1 MIVEAS
7 QRPQVGVPRTA
18 DEVTALLSA
27 AGRGSEARLLVGD
40 EVELAVLRAADLAPA
55 RYEGED
61 GIGALLEALQ
71 REGGYAAVREAG
83 TLIGLEH
90 DDGHRLSLEPGG
102 QLELSTA
109 PQPGVVALEA
119 AARARLGRLAAV
131 ADALGLWLVAGGMV
145 PARQD
150 DVPWMPKGRY
160 RIMRAYFQGLG
171 DAGRLAHHM
180 MRRTLSDQVT
190 IDYRDGDDAR
200 DLLRLGYLLAP
211 VTAAVFASTP
221 LDGGEERGLL
231 SFRAEIWRFVDP
243 SRQGEPPGIVE
254 AADPLRAYVEWAL
267 DAPMMFRV
275 VDGEYQAMHGASF
288 RRVLEVGAWADGA
301 PLTTADVWVHLNSV
315 FPDVRLKRGLV
326 ELRAIDGQ
334 APGDVVGSAALL
346 CGLLY
351 DAEARAAVRDLL
363 GDVDAAAREKARVE
377 VPRRGLGAAYGRRS
391 MLEVARALVDVA
403 RAGLARRA
411 AAGLRRPARRT
422 SSRRSSSTPPR
433 AGRTPAE
440 DLLDA
445 WRGPWAGD
453 RRAWASALRVRPAS
467 A

>member
-7 QRPQVGVPRTA
+7 QRLEVGVPRTA
-18 DEVTALLSA
+18 DEVTALLAA
-27 AGRGSEARLLVGD
+27 AGRGPEARLLVGD
-40 EVELAVLRAADLAPA
+40 EVELAVLRAADLLPA
-55 RYEGED
+55 RYEGE
-61 GIGALLEALQ
+61 IGALLDALHRQ
-71 REGGYAAVREAG
+71 GGYAPVREAG
-83 TLIGLEH
+83 TLIGLSH

-119 AARARLGRLAAV
+119 AARARLGRLAAT
-131 ADALGLWLVAGGMV
+131 AEAFGLWLVAGGMV

-160 RIMRAYFQGLG
+160 RVMRAYFQGLG

-221 LDGGEERGLL
+221 LDGGEESGLL

-288 RRVLEVGAWADGA
+288 RAVLEAGVWPDGP

-411 AAGLRRPARRT
+411 AAGLEDPRAPDLLASLEQRL
-422 SSRRSSSTPPR
+422 R

>member
-7 QRPQVGVPRTA
+7 QRLEVGVPRTA
-18 DEVTALLSA
+18 DEVTALLAA
-27 AGRGSEARLLVGD
+27 AGRGPEARLLVGD

-55 RYEGED
+55 RYEGEG
-61 GIGALLEALQ
+61 GIGALLEALH
-71 REGGYAAVREAG
+71 REGGYAPVREAG

-119 AARARLGRLAAV
+119 AARARLGRLAAT
-131 ADALGLWLVAGGMV
+131 AEAFGLWLVAGGMV

-211 VTAAVFASTP
+211 VTAALFASTP
-221 LDGGEERGLL
+221 LDGPEEAGLL
-231 SFRAEIWRFVDP
+231 SFRSEIWRFVDP
-243 SRQGEPPGIVE
+243 SRQGEPPGVVE

-288 RRVLEVGAWADGA
+288 RRVLEAGAWPDGA

-351 DAEARAAVRDLL
+351 DADARAAVRDLL

-391 MLEVARALVDVA
+391 MLEVARTLVDVA
-403 RAGLARRA
+403 RAGLGRRA
-411 AAGLRRPARRT
+411 AAGLEDPRAPDLLASLERRL
-422 SSRRSSSTPPR
+422 R